1 MWFSDIAEVQ
11 QPGRQELIKF
21 VDAVL
26 KFLSFVLEH
35 PDDFGFLW
43 EGREELQQLARD
55 TFRRDVVEIGG
66 PELRSAIGE
75 ISDEALRSHGL
86 TGRALRFK
94 LKVLDSI
101 SSMWGKV
108 KGVAV
113 PGWLKRTIEAIDAIL
128 GSLVDAAGG
137 PGGVIKEFKEALAAL
152 IP

>member
-1 MWFSDIAEVQ
+1 MWFTDIAEVEE
-11 QPGRQELIKF
+11 PGRQELIEF

-26 KFLSFVLEH
+26 EFLNFVLEH
-35 PDDFGFLW
+35 PNDFGFLW
-43 EGREELQQLARD
+43 EGRPELQRLARD
-55 TFRRDVVEIGG
+55 TFRGDVVEIGG
-66 PELRSAIGE
+66 PELRRAIE
-75 ISDEALRSHGL
+75 QISDQTLRSHGL

-94 LKVLDSI
+94 LKVVDSV

-128 GSLVDAAGG
+128 GSLTDATGAGG
-137 PGGVIKEFKEALAAL
+137 IVKEFKDALSAL